1 MTDKIDYSELSIIDL
16 RKKLEKMHEELFQL
30 RLKKSSAQLENSAS
44 ITKTRKEI
52 AKIETFL
59 RQKACKFCQTLTC

>member
-1 MTDKIDYSELSIIDL
+1 MTDNVSYSEFSVDELK
-16 RKKLEKMHEELFQL
+16 KKLTDVHAELFQL
-30 RLKKSSAQLENSAS
+30 RLKKSSSQLENSAS

-59 RQKACKFCQTLTC
+59 RQKACKSHQILTC